1 MALNQ
6 LQAHAQFGGIL
17 LVRSTD
23 YLGRIRAELF
33 SNLDSNP
40 PEYRTRHRHHHSPRS
55 PTRETDVRPGMLP
68 NLVADTPL

>member
-17 LVRSTD
+17 LGRSTD
-23 YLGRIRAELF
+23 YLGRIKPERF
-33 SNLDSNP
+33 SNP
-40 PEYRTRHRHHHSPRS
+40 PEYRTRHRHHHPPRS